1 MRGTPCVQ
9 VSAVMISRD
18 HTTLMQH
25 PVVLVL
31 VVLALVAAASGCG
44 REDAPNP
51 LGLSVED
58 STSVAFSPRVQHA
71 TPPSQDQVDSA
82 RLDSVPLLT
91 RVRGDGGIEHTYRN
105 GASGDV
111 LMVESL
117 GGGACWLDMDHDGL
131 LDCYLVQGERPGSED
146 RSGCSGNL
154 LFRQREGGTFD
165 SVSPG
170 AGVNDRSYGQG
181 VSAADFDN
189 DGFVDFYVTN
199 VGANRMYRNQGDGT
213 FEEIGGQTGT
223 DDGRWSSSSAWGDL
237 DLDGDLDLYVCNYL
251 KYDPLAPL
259 LCEKDGESA
268 LCHPRQLAPWP
279 DECFENLGD
288 GTFTPVADKWGLKGD
303 GSKALGVAVADF
315 DNNGWPDVYVAND
328 TTANFL
334 FINQAESRPDG
345 PRFVESAV
353 RLGTAVSG
361 SGSLQASMGIAVGD
375 FDNDQLIDIF
385 LTHFTGESNTLYQNL
400 GPAGFEDISSNV
412 GIRKASLDR
421 LGFGAFM
428 HDFDQNGTPEL
439 IVANGHID
447 ERNADGD
454 GYEQSLQLLTLV
466 GDSWDDC
473 SDKSGDVFQEKS
485 VGRGIAGGDYDC
497 DGDLDLLIVNQNSS
511 TWLLRNDS
519 DRGHWLKVAFTGV
532 VSNRN
537 GVGCRV
543 LVRAGDKVLMQELVG
558 GTSFCSSHE
567 HVLVFGFGKHG
578 SAVDIDVVW
587 PTGTLQTLKGTT
599 IDRSVVFIEPTAGNP
614 DGSVHIE

>member
-1 MRGTPCVQ
+1 
-9 VSAVMISRD
+9 MISRD
-18 HTTLMQH
+18 HTTHMQNH
-25 PVVLVL
+25 IVLVL
-31 VVLALVAAASGCG
+31 TIVAAASGCG
-44 REDAPNP
+44 REDAPP
-51 LGLSVED
+51 SQEVSVED
-58 STSVAFSPRVQHA
+58 STAVVFSPRAQHS
-71 TPPSQDQVDSA
+71 TSPSQNRVDIA
-82 RLDSVPLLT
+82 RLVSVPKLT
-91 RVRGDGGIEHTYRN
+91 RVPDGAGIEHTYRN
-105 GASGDV
+105 GATGDV

-131 LDCYLVQGERPGSED
+131 LDCYLVQGERPGSGD
-146 RSGCSGNL
+146 RSECSGNL
-154 LFRQREGGTFD
+154 LFRQGEGFTFD
-165 SVSPG
+165 SVG
-170 AGVNDRSYGQG
+170 LAAGVNDRSYGQG

-199 VGANRMYRNQGDGT
+199 VAANRMYRNQGDGT
-213 FEEIGGQTGT
+213 FEEIGGKTGT

-237 DLDGDLDLYVCNYL
+237 DRDGDLDLYVCNYL
-251 KYDPLAPL
+251 KYNPLDPL
-259 LCEKDGESA
+259 LCEKDGEPA
-268 LCHPRQLAPWP
+268 LCHPRQLDPWP
-279 DECFENLGD
+279 DACFENLGD
-288 GTFTPVADKWGLKGD
+288 GTFAPVADKWGLKGD

-345 PRFVESAV
+345 VRFVESAV

-361 SGSLQASMGIAVGD
+361 GGSLQASMGIAVGD
-375 FDNDQLIDIF
+375 FDHDQLIDIF

-400 GPAGFEDISSNV
+400 GPAGFEDISSNL

-421 LGFGAFM
+421 LGFGTLM

-473 SDKSGDVFQEKS
+473 SDKSGEVFQEKS

-511 TWLLRNDS
+511 TWLLRNAS
-519 DRGHWLKVAFTGV
+519 DRGHWLKVAFAGV

-543 LVRAGDKVLMQELVG
+543 LVRAGDRVLMQELAG
-558 GTSFCSSHE
+558 GTSYCSSHE
-567 HVLVFGFGKHG
+567 HVLVFGLGKHD
-578 SAVDIDVVW
+578 SVVDIDVVW
-587 PTGTLQTLKGTT
+587 PSGALQTLKGTA
-599 IDRSVVFIEPTAGNP
+599 IDHSVVFVEPTAGNS
-614 DGSVHIE
+614 DGLVHFN